1 MFSEVKS
8 TPAVALPRRFQ
19 YRVRDLM
26 IQEQSGETDNR
37 VPKMVVFTDL
47 DGSLLDPLTYSF
59 DAASEALS
67 LIRTSGIPLIL
78 ASSKT
83 RAEIE
88 PIRFRLNHLHP
99 FIVENGGGLYIPK
112 GLFDFPVEETTLRGP
127 YQVIEIGMPYT
138 RLRAALKE
146 IEQRIGSPLRGF
158 GDMSAEEVAERTGLS
173 QPDALLAKQREYD
186 EPFVIEGP
194 SRVTEEIQREI
205 DARGLRCTRGGRFY
219 HLMGRND
226 KGRAC
231 KLLIDCY
238 RRQYRSQGDGLVLVA
253 IGDSLNDLPM
263 LAAVDRPVLVQ
274 KPDGSFD
281 PEVQLP
287 NLIRAQG
294 IGPAGW
300 NRAVLDILRTS

>member
-1 MFSEVKS
+1 MV
-8 TPAVALPRRFQ
+8 
-19 YRVRDLM
+19 
-26 IQEQSGETDNR
+26 NR
-37 VPKMVVFTDL
+37 MPKMIVFTDL

-59 DAASEALS
+59 DAASEALHALQS
-67 LIRTSGIPLIL
+67 DGIPLIL

-88 PIRFRLNHLHP
+88 PIRFRLNHQHP

-112 GLFDFPVEETTLRGP
+112 GLFAFPLEEAALRGP
-127 YQVIEIGMPYT
+127 YQVIEIGMAYAK
-138 RLRAALKE
+138 LRATLKE

-158 GDMSAEEVAERTGLS
+158 GDMSTEEIAERTGLS

-194 SRVTEEIQREI
+194 DTMVDEVQREI
-205 DARGLRCTRGGRFY
+205 DARGLRCTKGGRFY
-219 HLMGRND
+219 HLMGECD

-231 KLLIDCY
+231 RLLIDCY
-238 RRQYRSQGDGLVLVA
+238 RRQFNGQRGDLVTVA

-263 LAAVDRPVLVQ
+263 LAVVDRPILVQ
-274 KPDGSFD
+274 KPDGSYD

-287 NLIRAQG
+287 NLTRAQG
-294 IGPAGW
+294 VGPAGW
-300 NRAVLDILRTS
+300 NRAVLDFLSRA

>member
-1 MFSEVKS
+1 M
-8 TPAVALPRRFQ
+8 
-19 YRVRDLM
+19 
-26 IQEQSGETDNR
+26 
-37 VPKMVVFTDL
+37 PKMVVFTDL

-59 DAASEALS
+59 DAASEALHA
-67 LIRTSGIPLIL
+67 LQTSDIPLVL

-99 FIVENGGGLYIPK
+99 FTVENGGGLYIPK
-112 GLFDFPVEETTLRGP
+112 GLFDFPVEETVLRGP
-127 YQVIEIGMPYT
+127 YQVIEIGTPYA

-158 GDMSAEEVAERTGLS
+158 GDMPAEEVAERTGLN
-173 QPDALLAKQREYD
+173 QQDALLAKQREYD

-194 SRVTEEIQREI
+194 GTVVEDVTREA

-219 HLMGRND
+219 HLMGGSD

-231 KLLIDCY
+231 RLLIDCY
-238 RRQYRSQGDGLVLVA
+238 RRQFNGQRGQLVTIA

-263 LAAVDRPVLVQ
+263 LAVVDCPILVQ
-274 KPDGSFD
+274 KPDGSYD
-281 PEVQLP
+281 PEVQLS
-287 NLIRAQG
+287 NLTRAQG
-294 IGPAGW
+294 IGPTGW
-300 NRAVLDILRTS
+300 NQAVLNLLRTF

>member
-1 MFSEVKS
+1 M
-8 TPAVALPRRFQ
+8 
-19 YRVRDLM
+19 
-26 IQEQSGETDNR
+26 
-37 VPKMVVFTDL
+37 PKMVVFTDL

-59 DAASEALS
+59 DAASEALHALQAS
-67 LIRTSGIPLIL
+67 DIPLVL

-99 FIVENGGGLYIPK
+99 FTVENGGGLYIPK
-112 GLFDFPVEETTLRGP
+112 GLFDFPVEETVLRGP
-127 YQVIEIGMPYT
+127 YQVIEIGTSYV

-146 IEQRIGSPLRGF
+146 IEQRVGCPLRGF

-173 QPDALLAKQREYD
+173 QQDALLAKQREYD

-194 SRVTEEIQREI
+194 DTVVEEVMREAG
-205 DARGLRCTRGGRFY
+205 ARELRCTRGGRFY
-219 HLMGRND
+219 HLIGGSD

-231 KLLIDCY
+231 RLLIDCY
-238 RRQYRSQGDGLVLVA
+238 RRQNGQRGHLVTVA

-263 LAAVDRPVLVQ
+263 LAAVDRPILVQ
-274 KPDGSFD
+274 KPDGSYD
-281 PEVQLP
+281 LEVQLS
-287 NLIRAQG
+287 NLTRAQG

-300 NRAVLDILRTS
+300 NQAVLDLLRAG